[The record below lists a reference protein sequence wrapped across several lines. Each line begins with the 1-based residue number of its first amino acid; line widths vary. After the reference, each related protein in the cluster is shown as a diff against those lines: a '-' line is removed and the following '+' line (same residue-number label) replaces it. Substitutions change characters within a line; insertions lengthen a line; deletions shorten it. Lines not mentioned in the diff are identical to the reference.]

1 MIRNYFVIG
10 YRNFRK
16 GHVYSLINLFGLAV
30 GLSSVMLIIAYIG
43 YELSFDRH
51 FPHSDRIY
59 QLVME
64 SRETDPIVRTLQ
76 TPELLGKTL
85 NEEFFEVET
94 STVLYPYKHTYL
106 VNNQPVEL
114 NFALVNPTFL

>member
-1 MIRNYFVIG
+1 MIRNYFIIG

-16 GHVYSLINLFGLAV
+16 GHVYSFINLFGLAV

-51 FPHSDRIY
+51 FSKSNRIY

-64 SRETDPIVRTLQ
+64 SRATDPIIRNAN
-76 TPELLGKTL
+76 TPEALGKTL
-85 NEEFFEVET
+85 KSEFFEVET
-94 STVLYPYKHTYL
+94 ATALLPYK
-106 VNNQPVEL
+106 
-114 NFALVNPTFL
+114 